1 MLLLFVGGG
10 LDKGNLTETH
20 PQTQAALKCLAEA
33 PQSIAEPR
41 VKTAV
46 RGKN

>member
-1 MLLLFVGGG
+1 MEIRPLRR
-10 LDKGNLTETH
+10 LDKGNPTKIH
-20 PQTQAALKCLAEA
+20 PQSQAALKCLA

-46 RGKN
+46 RGKKLSP